1 MTAGTA
7 DAGRG
12 QRPNAGRN
20 PQRYRARRA
29 QYRAERVDLRSPL
42 YMPEIANRQNNR
54 RSGAGERREPPIRLS
69 RVVTGGFVPSAGLV
83 IVCAARR
90 RVWGTVPGDR
100 GTASQALPG

>member
-1 MTAGTA
+1 MTPGTA

-29 QYRAERVDLRSPL
+29 QYRAERVDLRSQL

-54 RSGAGERREPPIRLS
+54 RSARS
-69 RVVTGGFVPSAGLV
+69 RKTAVLNDRSLTVT
-83 IVCAARR
+83 AAIYLTCC
-90 RVWGTVPGDR
+90 W
-100 GTASQALPG
+100 

>member
-54 RSGAGERREPPIRLS
+54 RSESAATVEWS
-69 RVVTGGFVPSAGLV
+69 HCVMAYRVALMAVTGQAERFGSAGL
-83 IVCAARR
+83 A
-90 RVWGTVPGDR
+90 
-100 GTASQALPG
+100 

>member
-12 QRPNAGRN
+12 QWPNAGRN

-54 RSGAGERREPPIRLS
+54 RS
-69 RVVTGGFVPSAGLV
+69 V
-83 IVCAARR
+83 IVRANCNSLD
-90 RVWGTVPGDR
+90 VTYGDEM
-100 GTASQALPG
+100 AVMADL

>member
-1 MTAGTA
+1 MTPGTA

-54 RSGAGERREPPIRLS
+54 QGGCALGRDPALRYVVRAGYVTDPIRLAAW
-69 RVVTGGFVPSAGLV
+69 VP
-83 IVCAARR
+83 
-90 RVWGTVPGDR
+90 R
-100 GTASQALPG
+100 GSQLA